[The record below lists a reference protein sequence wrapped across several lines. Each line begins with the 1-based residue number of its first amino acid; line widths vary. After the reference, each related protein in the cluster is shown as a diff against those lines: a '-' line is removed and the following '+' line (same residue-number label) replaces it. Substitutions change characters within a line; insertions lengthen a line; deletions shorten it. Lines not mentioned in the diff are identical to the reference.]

1 MGGIQA
7 EKQAGKQA
15 EKQAILMADKVPCQ
29 KKSHSRLDKK
39 CVGKYNVQLHWKH
52 SAFFIPKNIKEQQ
65 SSFFLSKVILMMFS
79 IDIRRKKKEKKNSSS
94 GKRLCKQCVLM
105 WICQCVN
112 STATKGL
119 Y

>member
-52 SAFFIPKNIKEQQ
+52 SAFIIPKNIKEQR
-65 SSFFLSKVILMMFS
+65 SSFFLSKVILMVFS
-79 IDIRRKKKEKKNSSS
+79 IDIRKRKRKKKKKGKEKLQLWK
-94 GKRLCKQCVLM
+94 
-105 WICQCVN
+105 
-112 STATKGL
+112 TAVQTVCFDVDL
-119 Y
+119 SMC